1 MSLPLGA
8 PEKIEKFGAS
18 ALMVGK
24 DRVKELHFSFFFQN
38 IPNFIEVL
46 IVDNND
52 CGIRSMVY
60 PGYPSNSNV
69 GLPSENMNTF
79 KHLWTYLRMS
89 EEKGLCRGYPPI
101 LKSSIFPQN
110 TPYD

>member
-1 MSLPLGA
+1 
-8 PEKIEKFGAS
+8 
-18 ALMVGK
+18 MVLT
-24 DRVKELHFSFFFQN
+24 VN
-38 IPNFIEVL
+38 Y
-46 IVDNND
+46 ND
-52 CGIRSMVY
+52 YGMRLMVY